1 MTIKNKLILI
11 AILIVSINT
20 SYGFSNNNK
29 EIRVNYQ
36 TKNKKNMKHELIVLP
51 YTENALEPTIG
62 AETIALHHGKH
73 LQGYVNNL
81 NNLIQ
86 GTVYENMS
94 LEEIIIQS
102 DGGIFNNAAQIYNH
116 NFFFTTLSP
125 NARTAPKGELAEAIN
140 AKWGSFDEF
149 KNAMEV
155 ASTSLFGSGWVWL
168 VKNQTGE
175 LEIVKES
182 NAGNPL
188 TKGMTPLLTID
199 VWEHAYY
206 IDYNNRRLDFSKS
219 LWAITNWETI
229 ESRY

>member
-1 MTIKNKLILI
+1 MTITNKLILI

-20 SYGFSNNNK
+20 SCGFSNNNK

-36 TKNKKNMKHELIVLP
+36 TKNNKNMKHELIVLP

-125 NARTAPKGELAEAIN
+125 NARTAPKGELAKAIN
-140 AKWGSFDEF
+140 EKWGSFDEF